1 MNRRIV
7 DEDLE
12 EVGTGELEQPK
23 FKFGDALQVKGRPGL
38 RFSVRA
44 IELDDQTGTYL
55 YQGSSGT
62 IHWEPELELFKPGR
76 GA

>member
-23 FKFGDALQVKGRPGL
+23 FKFGDAL
-38 RFSVRA
+38 SVRA